1 MRAASLG
8 GRSCTSH
15 IHAERAGPGLLPWHN
30 HNPAT
35 VNVNPLSRIYFPGD
49 VPQHGR
55 CRLPPASAHHVAHVL
70 RLNAGDAVTL
80 FDGRGME
87 YAAVIVRVA
96 RGEVTLD
103 VAQGENVD
111 RESPLAVAL
120 AQGIS
125 SAERMDYTVQKAV
138 ELGVATIQP
147 LQTQRGIV
155 RLDRARALKRCAHWR
170 AIAIAA
176 CEQCGRNRIPDVLP
190 VMALREWLGQPAAEQ
205 GDVRIVLAPDAG
217 LAVKTLPRPRTG
229 ATLIAGPEGGLTAE
243 ELRDA
248 ERAGFVAVR
257 LGPRILRTE
266 TAALAALA
274 AMQVLWGDF

>member
-1 MRAASLG
+1 M
-8 GRSCTSH
+8 
-15 IHAERAGPGLLPWHN
+15 
-30 HNPAT
+30 
-35 VNVNPLSRIYFPGD
+35 
-49 VPQHGR
+49 
-55 CRLPPASAHHVAHVL
+55 
-70 RLNAGDAVTL
+70 TL
-80 FDGRGME
+80 
-87 YAAVIVRVA
+87 
-96 RGEVTLD
+96 
-103 VAQGENVD
+103 
-111 RESPLAVAL
+111 LAVAIAVVWTVGCCWRATR
-120 AQGIS
+120 AQP
-125 SAERMDYTVQKAV
+125 TVAPVEAAAQRTVVFDGADVEKAV

-190 VMALREWLGQPAAEQ
+190 VMALREWLGQPAAEH

-217 LAVKTLPRPRTG
+217 LALKTLPRPRTG